1 MNQRPHKH
9 RPSATR
15 RLGVGTLLLSLLATT
30 VGCDTLF
37 QRSGDATPTSA
48 HPGADL
54 NRDGADAG
62 SEDGRRE
69 VAAYVNF
76 TDVLESSDEQGW
88 HTIFETTLAAYQEDP
103 SRERRLR
110 LALVLSLADR
120 KSKDSRVSRNLL
132 SDAHNLLRDSVQD
145 PDPIPPLVRK
155 FAQLELAEVETR
167 LALHEELQSLRSQLA
182 KAHQESQS
190 AHRVRYETEARMR
203 RIDAAL
209 SEANAKLEAV
219 MNIEHKIGA
228 TGKETFP

>member
-1 MNQRPHKH
+1 MCTP
-9 RPSATR
+9 
-15 RLGVGTLLLSLLATT
+15 LLFMLVTT

-37 QRSGDATPTSA
+37 GRSDDLTPSST
-48 HPGADL
+48 HPGADF
-54 NRDGADAG
+54 NRNGADAG

-88 HTIFETTLAAYQEDP
+88 HTIFEHTLATYQEAP

-120 KSKDSRVSRNLL
+120 KSVDSQVTRNRLTDARNLFH
-132 SDAHNLLRDSVQD
+132 DTVHD

-167 LALHEELQSLRSQLA
+167 LALYEELQSLRSQLA
-182 KAHQESQS
+182 KVHQESQN
-190 AHRVRYETEARMR
+190 AQRDRYETEARMR

-209 SEANAKLEAV
+209 AEANAKLQAV
-219 MNIEHKIGA
+219 MNIERNIGA